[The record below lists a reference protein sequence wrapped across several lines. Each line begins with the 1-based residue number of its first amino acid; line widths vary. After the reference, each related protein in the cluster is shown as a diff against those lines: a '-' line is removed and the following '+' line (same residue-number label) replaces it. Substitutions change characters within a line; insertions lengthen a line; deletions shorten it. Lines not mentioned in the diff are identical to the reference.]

1 MKKAK
6 IIVAL
11 LLVLLMSVSL
21 FACGGN
27 TNSGGDSKEEE
38 APAEE
43 AEEAEPAEEAEE
55 PAEEGGE
62 ATPVTGNR
70 VVFQMD
76 TEPDCMDPSM
86 NDYANGSMAIYQ
98 LFVVLFKYDAE
109 GNVVPGCAESYE
121 VSDDGLTWTFHL
133 RDGLKW
139 SDGQPLTAGDF
150 EYGLKR
156 MVNPEVSSDA
166 AYTVY
171 DYFKNARKLYVDGEG
186 SLDDVGVKATDDSTL
201 VIELENPTPWLPSL
215 ATAWC
220 PIRQDAVEAH
230 GDDWAYHAES
240 YICNGP
246 FVPSE
251 MVPDE
256 HYTFVK
262 NENYYDAANVALD
275 EVEYLF
281 LGDEVTALLAWEN
294 GEIDI
299 ATSVS
304 ADAKEK
310 YNGDARLNSFPRPGF
325 RYYEVNSEKI
335 TDPKVRKA
343 LAMGLDR
350 QTLVDSSIK
359 DSSLPVLRGWV
370 PYSIADPVEEGKEWR
385 ETHDMVFEEDYEA
398 AKQLLADAG
407 YPDGAGLTIELVSTN
422 DATLTKV
429 SQAMA
434 QMWKQNLGI
443 ETEIKTVES
452 GVFWADDTG
461 TRSAGDF
468 DVCYMGYT
476 GDFDDP
482 LALLMV
488 FANNNGEDVI
498 RWQNAEYQDII
509 KQLYSGVT
517 GEERV
522 KLCEQAEAILAEEVP
537 VIPVYSYVS
546 NALVNERVN
555 GFIRINGGAPRF
567 EYVSV
572 SN

>member
-21 FACGGN
+21 FACGGG
-27 TNSGGDSKEEE
+27 SGSDSKKEEAPAAEEGKEE

-43 AEEAEPAEEAEE
+43 S
-55 PAEEGGE
+55 GE
-62 ATPVTGNR
+62 AAPVSGNR

-98 LFVVLFKYDAE
+98 LFVGLTKYDAE
-109 GNVVPGCAESYE
+109 GNVVPGSAESWE
-121 VSDDGLTWTFHL
+121 ISEDGKTWTFHL
-133 RDGLKW
+133 REGLKW
-139 SDGQPLTAGDF
+139 SDGQPLTAADF

-156 MVNPEVSSDA
+156 MVDPEVGSDC

-171 DYFKNARKLYVDGEG
+171 DYFTNAKALFVDGQG
-186 SLDDVGVKATDDSTL
+186 SLDDVGVKAVDDTTL
-201 VIELENPTPWLPSL
+201 TIELNAPTPWFDSI
-215 ATAWC
+215 ATALC
-220 PIRQDAVEAH
+220 PIRKDAVDAN
-230 GDDWAYHAES
+230 GDDWAYKAET
-240 YICNGP
+240 YVCNGP

-256 HYTFVK
+256 YYTFVK

-275 EVEYLF
+275 EVQYLF
-281 LGDEVTALLAWEN
+281 LGDEVTALLAWEK

-310 YNGDARLNSFPRPGF
+310 YNGDPKLNAYPRPGF
-325 RYYEVNSEKI
+325 RYYEINSEKI

-350 QTLVDSSIK
+350 QTLVDSIIK
-359 DSSLPVLRGWV
+359 DSNLPVLRGWV
-370 PYSIADPVEEGKEWR
+370 PYAINDPVDPTKQWR

-398 AKQLLADAG
+398 AKALLTEAG
-407 YPDGAGLTIELVSTN
+407 YPDGAGLTIQLVSTN
-422 DATLTKV
+422 DATLVKV

-443 ETEIKTVES
+443 ETDIQTVES

-461 TRSAGDF
+461 TRDAGDF

-476 GDFDDP
+476 GDYNDP
-482 LALLMV
+482 LALLHV
-488 FANNNGEDVI
+488 FANNNGEDAI

-509 KQLYSGVT
+509 KQLYTGVD
-517 GEERV
+517 GAEREE
-522 KLCEQAEAILAEEVP
+522 LCEKAEALLAEEVP

-546 NALVNERVN
+546 NALVNERIE
-555 GFIRINGGAPRF
+555 GFVRINGGAPRF
-567 EYVSV
+567 EYVKI
-572 SN
+572 NE

>member
-6 IIVAL
+6 IILAL
-11 LLVLLMSVSL
+11 LLVLALSFSL

-27 TNSGGDSKEEE
+27 SNSGGNDSNKAEESKD
-38 APAEE
+38 AEE
-43 AEEAEPAEEAEE
+43 A
-55 PAEEGGE
+55 
-62 ATPVTGNR
+62 TPTETASTGGNR

-76 TEPDCMDPSM
+76 SEPDCMDPSM

-98 LFVVLFKYDAE
+98 LFVGLTKYDAD
-109 GNVVPGCAESYE
+109 GNIVPGCAESWDISE
-121 VSDDGLTWTFHL
+121 DGKTWTFHL

-156 MVNPEVSSDA
+156 MVDPEVGSDC

-171 DYFKNARKLYVDGEG
+171 DYFTNAHALFVDGQG
-186 SLDDVGVKATDDSTL
+186 SLDDVGVKAVDDSTL
-201 VIELENPTPWLPSL
+201 TIELNSPTPWFDSIASAL
-215 ATAWC
+215 C
-220 PIRQDAVEAH
+220 PIRKDAVDAN
-230 GDDWAYHAES
+230 GDDWAYKAET

-262 NENYYDAANVALD
+262 NEHYYDAENVALD
-275 EVEYLF
+275 EIEYLF
-281 LGDEVTALLAWEN
+281 LGDDVTALLAWEK

-299 ATSVS
+299 ATSVN

-310 YNGDARLNSFPRPGF
+310 YKGDSKLNSYPRPGF
-325 RYYEVNSEKI
+325 RYYEINSEKI

-350 QTLVDSSIK
+350 QTLVDSIIK

-370 PYSIADPVEEGKEWR
+370 PYAINDPADPTKEWR

-398 AKQLLADAG
+398 AKALLKEAG
-407 YPDGAGLTIELVSTN
+407 YENGEGLTIQLVQTN
-422 DATLTKV
+422 DATLVKV
-429 SQAMA
+429 AQAMA

-443 ETEIKTVES
+443 ETEIVTVES

-461 TRSAGDF
+461 TRDAGDF

-476 GDFDDP
+476 GDYSDP
-482 LALLMV
+482 LALLHV
-488 FANNNGEDVI
+488 FANNNGEDAF

-509 KQLYSGVT
+509 KQLYTGVD
-517 GEERV
+517 GAERV
-522 KLCEQAEAILAEEVP
+522 ALCEKAEALLAEEVP

-546 NALVNERVN
+546 NALVNERIK
-555 GFIRINGGAPRF
+555 GFVRINGGAPRF
-567 EYVSV
+567 EYVSI
-572 SN
+572 NE